1 VNLAKLSLKARQD
14 IRDAAAWI
22 ARDDRD
28 AARRFRDRLRA
39 AAVLIGDH
47 AKVGRVRPDLAQEP
61 IRFLALPGFPD
72 LVVYDSSRTPPLVL
86 RVLHGARDLPE
97 LMQDL

>member
-22 ARDDRD
+22 ARDNRD

-39 AAVLIGDH
+39 AAVLIGQH

-61 IRFLALPGFPD
+61 IRFLALPGFPY
-72 LVVYDSSRTPPLVL
+72 VYDCDQRPPLIL